1 MKLGTPESTGP
12 QATDLPADGAA
23 RSGRFLA
30 PAALAGLVAL
40 VFNEPLRGAAF
51 FFRDLYLISLPRRTF
66 VAAALRD
73 GRFPLWDPELHGG
86 LPALGP
92 QLAPFHPST
101 VLYAMLDPATALT
114 VVLVGHVLLAA
125 LFAFALAR
133 SLGLRPAGAFVA
145 GAAFALSGYTLSA
158 ANLYQPLL
166 ALPWVAGGVL
176 GFRVFLLKGRP
187 WGLALAAA
195 GVGMPLLSASAETAL
210 VSAVA
215 IFLEAIVTPRAGG
228 LRRRLGACL
237 AAGMLGGCLGAPQVL
252 PALEMARESAR
263 GHGLSWESF
272 TAWSVAP
279 ARLPEL
285 VVPGAL
291 GPTGTLRDEDY
302 WGRAIE
308 NEGFP
313 FVLSITFG
321 ASVLALAFAGAL
333 GAGTP
338 GRRHRIAFAS
348 LAVAAVLL
356 ALGRHLPGFHLLYE
370 TVPWVRTFRYP
381 VKALAAAVLP
391 VALLAGA
398 GLEAVLRGGA
408 GTRRVAAAAF
418 GLSAVSFGF
427 AAFAW
432 GRGLPGIEA
441 AERALFRLLLTP
453 EQRGQLATSVLHA
466 AAVLALAALLVE
478 LARRRGGAWAP
489 VALAAIV
496 GADVAVAGARVNV
509 FAPRSILERPALA
522 GIAGSASG
530 GGRLFRDADRRPF
543 VVRAPT
549 NDVAWLV
556 KANVQALRFYSA
568 SAYRIPVLFHDDYD
582 GLAPARVRALGEVV
596 RASGWTERLEIFRA
610 AGVAAVVTRAAIS
623 VPGYLH
629 AGGVVDAGGP
639 VYVYRVEGTRRA
651 RFASTA
657 VLAADAA
664 SARDHLRRRSGRG
677 EVVLE
682 GTASPGGACGE
693 APALVRDAG
702 PEMAVVEVEAPCD
715 GWLVLAD
722 PFYPG
727 WEASLDGRA
736 AEILP
741 ADSAFRAVAVS
752 RGRHV
757 VEFRYRPRTLLPGL
771 AGAALAALVLA
782 AYAARTA
789 ARSRRRPIATED
801 GRPRGRESG

>member
-1 MKLGTPESTGP
+1 MKLGSPESTGP
-12 QATDLPADGAA
+12 QATDLPADRAA
-23 RSGRFLA
+23 RAGRLLA

-40 VFNEPLRGAAF
+40 VFHEPVRGATF
-51 FFRDLYLISLPRRTF
+51 FFRDLYLVSLPRRTF
-66 VAAALRD
+66 LAAALRD

-92 QLAPFHPST
+92 QLAPFHPAT
-101 VLYAMLDPATALT
+101 VLYALLEPATALT

-125 LFAFALAR
+125 LFACALAR
-133 SLGLRPAGAFVA
+133 SLGLRPTGAFVT

-176 GFRVFLLKGRP
+176 GFRAFLLKGRP

-195 GVGMPLLSASAETAL
+195 GIGMPLLAASAETAL
-210 VSAVA
+210 VAAAA
-215 IFLEAIVTPRAGG
+215 ILLEALVTPDAGG
-228 LRRRLGACL
+228 LRRRLGAWL
-237 AAGMLGGCLGAPQVL
+237 AAGILGGCLGAPQVL
-252 PALEMARESAR
+252 PAMEMAGASAR
-263 GHGLSWESF
+263 GDGLSWETFS
-272 TAWSVAP
+272 AWSVAP

-308 NEGFP
+308 DEGFP
-313 FVLSITFG
+313 FILSVYFG
-321 ASVLALAFAGAL
+321 ASVLGLAVAGAVG
-333 GAGTP
+333 GATP
-338 GRRHRIAFAS
+338 GRRHRIA
-348 LAVAAVLL
+348 LAVLAAAAVLL
-356 ALGRHLPGFHLLYE
+356 ALGRHLPGFHLVYDAA
-370 TVPWVRTFRYP
+370 PGVRTFRYP

-398 GLEAVLRGGA
+398 GLEAVFRGRT

-418 GLSAVSFGF
+418 ALAAVSLGLV
-427 AAFAW
+427 AFAW
-432 GRGLPGIEA
+432 GRGLPGVEA
-441 AERALFRLLLTP
+441 VERALFRLLLTP
-453 EQRGQLATSVLHA
+453 EQRGQLATAVLHS

-489 VALAAIV
+489 IALAAIV

-509 FAPRSILERPALA
+509 YAPRSLLERPALA
-522 GIAGSASG
+522 VLAESAAA
-530 GGRLFRDADRRPF
+530 GGRVFRDADPRPF
-543 VVRAPT
+543 LFRAPT
-549 NDVAWLV
+549 NDVAWLA
-556 KANVQALRFYSA
+556 KANVYALRFYSA

-596 RASGWTERLEIFRA
+596 KASGWRERLEVFRA
-610 AGVAAVVTRAAIS
+610 AGVSAVVTRAALP

-629 AGGVVDAGGP
+629 AGGVRDAGGALH
-639 VYVYRVEGTRRA
+639 VYRVDGTRRA
-651 RFASTA
+651 RFVSTA

-664 SARDHLRRRSGRG
+664 AARDHLRRRAGRE

-682 GTASPGGACGE
+682 GTAPAGGACGG
-693 APALVRDAG
+693 APALVRDEG
-702 PEMAVVEVEAPCD
+702 PERVVVEVEAPCD
-715 GWLVLAD
+715 GWLVLSD

-727 WEASLDGRA
+727 WEARLDGRA
-736 AEILP
+736 AEIRP
-741 ADSAFRAVAVS
+741 ADAAFRAVAVP

-771 AGAALAALVLA
+771 AGAAFAAVA
-782 AYAARTA
+782 FVAFATGAAAR
-789 ARSRRRPIATED
+789 RRRTPIAT
-801 GRPRGRESG
+801 